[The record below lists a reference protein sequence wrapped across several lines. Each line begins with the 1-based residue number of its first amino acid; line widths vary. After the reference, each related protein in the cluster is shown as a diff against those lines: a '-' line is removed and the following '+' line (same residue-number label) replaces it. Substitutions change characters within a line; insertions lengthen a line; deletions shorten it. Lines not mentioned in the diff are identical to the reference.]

1 MVPKVVFVKRVKIN
15 FYKISEAG
23 LQGTLYLSV
32 LKAIH
37 YKVAYR
43 FFKLFLKV
51 TFRNIT
57 PHDDANSINLEKN
70 IYVLVKQKYK
80 KINLVGRNK
89 RNAKFLHSC

>member
-1 MVPKVVFVKRVKIN
+1 MVPKVVFVKRIKIN

-32 LKAIH
+32 LKAMH

-51 TFRNIT
+51 AFRNIT

-70 IYVLVKQKYK
+70 IYVLVKKNTK
-80 KINLVGRNK
+80 K
-89 RNAKFLHSC
+89 